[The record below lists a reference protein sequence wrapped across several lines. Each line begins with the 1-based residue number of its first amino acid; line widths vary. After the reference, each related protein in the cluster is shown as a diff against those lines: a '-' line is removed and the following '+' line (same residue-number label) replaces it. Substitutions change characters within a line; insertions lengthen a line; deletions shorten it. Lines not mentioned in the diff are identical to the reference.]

1 MSVYAELKRRN
12 VIRVGTA
19 YVAFSWLVIQVLET
33 LLPIFG
39 LSEATARVIV
49 IILAIGLIPVLV
61 LSWLFELTPE
71 GLKREGEV
79 DHGSSASVDS
89 TRRLDRVVI
98 VLLGAAVVY
107 FAFDKFV
114 LDPARDVE
122 IVEEAMEQAQDKAL
136 LSSYGD
142 HSVAVMAFSDLS
154 ANGDQEYFSDGIAE
168 EIINLLSRIRNLR
181 VIARSSAFS
190 FKGQNL
196 AASEIAERLNVR
208 YVMEGSIRRAGD
220 RLRITTT
227 MIDASTDTQ
236 LWSENFD
243 RDFGDIFAI
252 QDEIAGEVVDML
264 EMQISGRLPSV
275 NRVDPESYSLYLQ
288 ARHALNS
295 HQGEAVAEADRLLD
309 RALEIDPGN
318 VAAWVLYPTAY
329 HSLEYWGRLTRE
341 EAIASSRRA
350 IDQALQ
356 LDPGN
361 THALISQR
369 QLEQVALDTWEGELD
384 AATYGLSLLPTDI
397 RANAHAA
404 VYLSVFGEFEQSL
417 EYSEYVLAKD
427 PLCANCLRTYM
438 LNLMAMGDYQK
449 ATEACNRYRSVT
461 GGSGTYTLGIIQ
473 LLQGDAEKALETV
486 EESSTHP
493 FVMMQGRA
501 MANWTLGRTAEYE
514 RALAELEASLDNEE
528 FEKYRARPE
537 DYLAGLYAWVG
548 RKDDAFDILEALIDP
563 PRSWGPIRWQVD
575 PIFTSL
581 HEHPR
586 WLALREKEEVSRHH
600 LESYQLDRRFPGPG
614 KVPTYEVPD
623 I

>member
-39 LSEATARVIV
+39 ISEATARIIV
-49 IILAIGLIPVLV
+49 IILAIGLLPVLV

-79 DHGSSASVDS
+79 DHASSASVDA

-122 IVEEAMEQAQDKAL
+122 IVEEAMEQAQDNAL
-136 LSSYGD
+136 LSSYGE

-264 EMQISGRLPSV
+264 EMQISGKLPSV

-288 ARHALNS
+288 ARYALNS
-295 HQGEAVAEADRLLD
+295 HHGEAVTEADRLLD

-329 HSLEYWGRLTRE
+329 SLLDYWGVLTRE
-341 EAIASSRRA
+341 EAIAFKM
-350 IDQALQ
+350 
-356 LDPGN
+356 
-361 THALISQR
+361 
-369 QLEQVALDTWEGELD
+369 E
-384 AATYGLSLLPTDI
+384 AA
-397 RANAHAA
+397 R
-404 VYLSVFGEFEQSL
+404 
-417 EYSEYVLAKD
+417 
-427 PLCANCLRTYM
+427 
-438 LNLMAMGDYQK
+438 
-449 ATEACNRYRSVT
+449 
-461 GGSGTYTLGIIQ
+461 
-473 LLQGDAEKALETV
+473 
-486 EESSTHP
+486 
-493 FVMMQGRA
+493 
-501 MANWTLGRTAEYE
+501 
-514 RALAELEASLDNEE
+514 
-528 FEKYRARPE
+528 
-537 DYLAGLYAWVG
+537 
-548 RKDDAFDILEALIDP
+548 
-563 PRSWGPIRWQVD
+563 
-575 PIFTSL
+575 
-581 HEHPR
+581 
-586 WLALREKEEVSRHH
+586 
-600 LESYQLDRRFPGPG
+600 
-614 KVPTYEVPD
+614 
-623 I
+623 